1 MPVCFLESRNSIR
14 KYDARTNPQVPFW
27 SYSWSL
33 GGEVNQMSLDGVVYP
48 LAFTVHEYN

>member
-14 KYDARTNPQVPFW
+14 KYNAPTNPQVPF
-27 SYSWSL
+27 L
-33 GGEVNQMSLDGVVYP
+33 ELFLVPCRVNQMSLDGVVYP